1 MTDWVFYIAGATF
14 VVAASLALYRIAR
27 GPKLLD
33 RMIASDMMLTTL
45 LCAVG
50 AEMVYNG
57 HTRTLPV
64 MLVLGAT
71 AFLGAVVVARHVSR
85 SAHDD
90 T

>member
-1 MTDWVFYIAGATF
+1 MTDWVFYIAGAAF
-14 VVAASLALYRIAR
+14 IVAGILALYRIAR

-33 RMIASDMMLTTL
+33 RMIAADMMLTTL

-57 HTRTLPV
+57 HTHTLPI
-64 MLVLGAT
+64 MIVLGAT
-71 AFLGAVVVARHVSR
+71 SFLGAVVVARHVSR

>member
-1 MTDWVFYIAGATF
+1 MSDWVFYVAGAVF
-14 VVAASLALYRIAR
+14 IAAGALALYRIAR

-45 LCAVG
+45 ICAIG
-50 AEMVYNG
+50 AEMVYNQ
-57 HTRTLPV
+57 HLHTLPI
-64 MLVLGAT
+64 MIVLAAT

-85 SAHDD
+85 STHDD